1 MLRPKSIEYIRTV
14 AKRYGAE
21 KVLLFGSC
29 LEKPE
34 EEANDIDLAV
44 YGLPPGE
51 WLHMLNDL
59 MWADELNGKSVDLV
73 SAESQAP
80 VLIYAREGKVIYER
94 EPQLAGFS
102 R

>member
-1 MLRPKSIEYIRTV
+1 MESIEYIRAV
-14 AKRYGAE
+14 AERYGAK

-29 LEKPE
+29 FEKPE

-59 MWADELNGKSVDLV
+59 MWADELNGKSVDLI

-80 VLIYAREGKVIYER
+80 VLVYAREGEVIYEQ
-94 EPQLAGFS
+94 ESQIAGLS